1 MCVFVCVCVCV
12 CTVCV
17 YVVLQCDENSVPHQG
32 NMVDHL
38 GIKSTHVSEVVPSNY
53 EEVFLHEPCE
63 CVCDHVCVCVHGY
76 VYTCVCAMC
85 ARVFANCVHSIS
97 SNCISI

>member
-1 MCVFVCVCVCV
+1 MCVCM
-12 CTVCV
+12 CV

-63 CVCDHVCVCVHGY
+63 CVCV
-76 VYTCVCAMC
+76 
-85 ARVFANCVHSIS
+85 
-97 SNCISI
+97 

>member
-1 MCVFVCVCVCV
+1 MYMCVYVYVCACVCVYVYVCVCVY
-12 CTVCV
+12 VCV

-53 EEVFLHEPCE
+53 EEVFLL
-63 CVCDHVCVCVHGY
+63 V
-76 VYTCVCAMC
+76 
-85 ARVFANCVHSIS
+85 RV
-97 SNCISI
+97 